1 MDDLDKGSTSNEHPA
16 SAYHMP
22 GTELRAPACP
32 GPGTGR
38 AGQDV
43 FRRPGLAMR
52 CLAGAGPARAAS
64 LARSG
69 LSAATGFLLV
79 VAGLLA
85 LPLQAQAQT
94 VQTLVSNTGQT
105 VSNTTGFVGPLSA
118 DLWRTAQGFT
128 TGDSEAGY
136 TLSSVDLYFGAIG
149 GTEAVTVSIYEA
161 DASGN
166 PGSSLHVLSTPA
178 TVANGL
184 NTFTAL
190 ANATL
195 DKETDYIV
203 VVEGAGADFDD
214 SFSQCCSDRH
224 RR

>member
-1 MDDLDKGSTSNEHPA
+1 MDDLEKGSTSNEHPA

-105 VSNTTGFVGPLSA
+105 SVDATAVGPVAGGQFSH
-118 DLWRTAQGFT
+118 AQGFT
-128 TGDSEAGY
+128 TGDNADGY
-136 TLSSVDLYFGAIG
+136 TLSSVEVLITNFA
-149 GTEAVTVSIYEA
+149 APVTAKVSIYGA
-161 DASGN
+161 TSSGTPN
-166 PGSSLHVLSTPA
+166 SSLYVLNNPA
-178 TVANGL
+178 SIVNDQL
-184 NTFTAL
+184 NTFTAQ

-195 DKETDYIV
+195 VKETKYFV
-203 VVEGAGADFDD
+203 VLEGFERVLP
-214 SFSQCCSDRH
+214 S
-224 RR
+224 